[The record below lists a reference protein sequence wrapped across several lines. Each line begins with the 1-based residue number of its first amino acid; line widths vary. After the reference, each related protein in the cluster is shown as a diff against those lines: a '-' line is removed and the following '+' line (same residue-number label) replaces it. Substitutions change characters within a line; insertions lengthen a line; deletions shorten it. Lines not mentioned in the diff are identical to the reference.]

1 MLLFLEN
8 RWSLKVT
15 SLCAEFEGMSIL
27 NNQETN
33 YKQTKNFIR
42 PPVVVVLQVV
52 VVAVVG
58 VAVVVAALG
67 LSA

>member
-1 MLLFLEN
+1 
-8 RWSLKVT
+8 
-15 SLCAEFEGMSIL
+15 MSIL

>member
-1 MLLFLEN
+1 
-8 RWSLKVT
+8 
-15 SLCAEFEGMSIL
+15 MSIL
-27 NNQETN
+27 NNLETN

-52 VVAVVG
+52 VVVVVG